1 MKSKEQLANYQAKQQ
16 VVQRRAERNKRDNR
30 LALIGGAVALVIAFG
45 GQLAYFGFGPGSANQ
60 EIVAESS
67 EAPEEQIAETAEPR
81 ELDPAVPDASL
92 AENRIWSATM
102 NVAGSELDFELDGA
116 AAPRRLPAL

>member
-45 GQLAYFGFGPGSANQ
+45 GQLA
-60 EIVAESS
+60 
-67 EAPEEQIAETAEPR
+67 
-81 ELDPAVPDASL
+81 
-92 AENRIWSATM
+92 
-102 NVAGSELDFELDGA
+102 
-116 AAPRRLPAL
+116 